1 MFFSLGLVRQNAP
14 LALHYLRK
22 ECAVAH
28 IFNLGLAL
36 ILYLYR
42 AQGARAVIGDYPPDA
57 LRIRPGFGLAVNS
70 PPAGGA
76 RRVGGFCICLF
87 QPAAGA
93 KFFFGLCWA
102 GVG

>member
-1 MFFSLGLVRQNAP
+1 MFFSLGLVRLNAP
-14 LALHYLRK
+14 LALHYLGR
-22 ECAVAH
+22 ECAIAH

-42 AQGARAVIGDYPPDA
+42 AQGARFFPRDYPPDA
-57 LRIRPGFGLAVNS
+57 LRTWLRASGLRSRS

-93 KFFFGLCWA
+93 KFFLKVC
-102 GVG
+102 VGQV